1 MEFDEMYST
10 LTNRQLRLKVLR
22 LGNKIAR
29 HKEKLLEVNSEL
41 QNTMLEYNHVKLIM
55 NKRMEDKEITR
66 KKKKTRS

>member
-1 MEFDEMYST
+1 MYST